1 MSRNLEYQVS
11 HHCSLGAGCG
21 RRERPGACA
30 QVVAARVAHNSLS
43 CGCKGWRPPSRA
55 TSSMLGHQ
63 GPGEQPS
70 GQRET
75 HAWTLTL
82 RAQRCLKRRQT
93 LGNQEEEDVS
103 LSWQP
108 WARGPSFQCW
118 PKATCVC
125 AGCVH
130 VAHAWPES
138 PKRFPPWRPPP
149 LTGRSCADSSGSWVG
164 FWVRAD

>member
-21 RRERPGACA
+21 CRESTGACA
-30 QVVAARVAHNSLS
+30 QVVAAVWLTILFPVGA
-43 CGCKGWRPPSRA
+43 RA
-55 TSSMLGHQ
+55 GDRSAGLPSSMLVHQ

-70 GQRET
+70 GQRDT
-75 HAWTLTL
+75 HAWILTL
-82 RAQRCLKRRQT
+82 RAQRFLKRRQT

-118 PKATCVC
+118 PKATCGC
-125 AGCVH
+125 AGRVR
-130 VAHAWPES
+130 VVHAWTKCGQTALRDFLP
-138 PKRFPPWRPPP
+138 RDP
-149 LTGRSCADSSGSWVG
+149 LL
-164 FWVRAD
+164 

>member
-21 RRERPGACA
+21 RRERPGACS
-30 QVVAARVAHNSLS
+30 QVVAARVAHDCLS

-75 HAWTLTL
+75 HAWTLSL

-93 LGNQEEEDVS
+93 LSNQEEEDVS

-125 AGCVH
+125 ARCVGVVH
-130 VAHAWPES
+130 TWPMHGQTALRDFLPGE
-138 PKRFPPWRPPP
+138 P
-149 LTGRSCADSSGSWVG
+149 LL
-164 FWVRAD
+164 